1 MQVEDSHAIILVP
14 GPVAQWLAQTTHN
27 RLVAGPTPAG
37 PTFDIKIP
45 PAQNTKS
52 ASQKCTMRKRIKNRF
67 RAKNLQQ

>member
-37 PTFDIKIP
+37 PTYDIKIAP
-45 PAQNTKS
+45 SSEYKV
-52 ASQKCTMRKRIKNRF
+52 RF
-67 RAKNLQQ
+67 LKVCCAKTV